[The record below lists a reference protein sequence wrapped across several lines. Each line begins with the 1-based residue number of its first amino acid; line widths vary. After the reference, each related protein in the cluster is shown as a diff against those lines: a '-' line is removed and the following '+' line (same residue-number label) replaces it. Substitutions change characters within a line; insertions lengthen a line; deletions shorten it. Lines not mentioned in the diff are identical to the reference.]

1 MVKLKAGD
9 QITDF
14 TVDIGA
20 EMSVVTEL
28 VVPLSIKAT
37 AIEDVTGEKLTILF
51 TLEMPDGGTSS
62 DS

>member
-1 MVKLKAGD
+1 
-9 QITDF
+9 
-14 TVDIGA
+14 
-20 EMSVVTEL
+20 MSGVTEL
-28 VVPLSIKAT
+28 VAPLSIKAT